1 MSDIFIFICGAVSS
15 MIFFILGVMFGAAL
29 KSQSR
34 SVIIT
39 LPDDFELEDISS
51 ESGIKAINP
60 EGDETA

>member
-15 MIFFILGVMFGAAL
+15 MMFFILGVLFGAVL

-39 LPDDFELEDISS
+39 LPDGFELEDVAA
-51 ESGIKAINP
+51 EPDINP